1 MTYLRTAPLISP
13 KPVWGWEYKR
23 ESLYFEFWDPF
34 KTMKSLKLYISL
46 KNAMRHSYDHPELN
60 HETRKIWLVSI
71 SLRLARRIN
80 WWEWRDVYLTGNDH
94 VSELHRG
101 TFRPRV
107 RRGSKLSPNVL
118 STLNSMFLIQSY
130 TCGLMSSFSSTNR
143 KINLFEKRIF
153 PKLKQKVKLEH
164 RIRQGCLLSPCL
176 FNLYAEYIM
185 WNAGLNHK
193 LESRLPGEVST
204 TSNM

>member
-1 MTYLRTAPLISP
+1 
-13 KPVWGWEYKR
+13 
-23 ESLYFEFWDPF
+23 
-34 KTMKSLKLYISL
+34 
-46 KNAMRHSYDHPELN
+46 MRL
-60 HETRKIWLVSI
+60 
-71 SLRLARRIN
+71 
-80 WWEWRDVYLTGNDH
+80 RDVYLTGNDH
-94 VSELHRG
+94 VSELHWG

-176 FNLYAEYIM
+176 FNLYAEYIGETLGWM
-185 WNAGLNHK
+185 THK
-193 LESRLPGEVST
+193 LESRLLGKIST
-204 TSNM
+204 TSDMQMIPF